1 VDSLYHQL
9 RERLE
14 RSPGKPF
21 PFALPGIVLRE
32 SAVLVPLFVRGGEP
46 HVLVTRRPE
55 TLRTHAGQIS
65 FPGGSRDPEDD
76 TPLHTALR
84 ETHEELGMP
93 PDRVRVLGMLDEV
106 PTLTGYRIIPFV
118 GAIPADARYQPSAD
132 EIAEVIEVPL
142 WHLMDP
148 KRRRIEKRTAL
159 GREFDV
165 YFYDY
170 GEHVIWGATAHILT
184 NLLQL
189 AGDLLGAQKT
199 QSP

>member
-1 VDSLYHQL
+1 VDALFEQL

-21 PFALPGIVLRE
+21 PLPGIVLRE
-32 SAVLVPLFVRGGEP
+32 SAVLVPLLLRQGTP
-46 HVLVTRRPE
+46 HVLFTKRPI

-65 FPGGSRDPEDD
+65 FPGGTRDPGDE

-84 ETHEELGMP
+84 ETHEELGVP
-93 PDRVRVLGMLDEV
+93 GHRIGVLGMLDEV
-106 PTLTGYRIIPFV
+106 PTLTGFRIVPFV
-118 GAIPADARYQPSAD
+118 GVFEEGTRYVPSPD

-142 WHLMDP
+142 WHLLDP
-148 KRRRIEKRTAL
+148 SRRRTEKRTAL

-170 GEHVIWGATAHILT
+170 GAHVIWGATAHILN
-184 NLLQL
+184 NLLQH
-189 AGDLLGAQKT
+189 AGDLPAFQRLQT
-199 QSP
+199 P